1 MDSVFRMTEISS
13 EVQQHLVKVYTAL
26 TIAIVAAT
34 VGAYAHTQ
42 THIGG
47 MLTGFATM
55 GMIMLLRQTPQHEDQ
70 KRLGILAALGFFKG
84 ASVGPLIEYAMYVD
98 PSIIVT
104 AFLGAA
110 MIFAC
115 FTAAALVAKRRSYL
129 YLGGTLASITS
140 FMFITSLMNLF
151 FRSNGMMQLHLYLGL
166 FTFIA
171 YVLFDTQ
178 MIVEKVSAGDKDHIW
193 HAVELFI
200 DFVEIFYRL
209 VIILMKNQQ
218 NAQRKEDDR
227 RRRR

>member
-1 MDSVFRMTEISS
+1 
-13 EVQQHLVKVYTAL
+13 
-26 TIAIVAAT
+26 
-34 VGAYAHTQ
+34 
-42 THIGG
+42 
-47 MLTGFATM
+47 
-55 GMIMLLRQTPQHEDQ
+55 
-70 KRLGILAALGFFKG
+70 
-84 ASVGPLIEYAMYVD
+84 
-98 PSIIVT
+98 
-104 AFLGAA
+104 
-110 MIFAC
+110 
-115 FTAAALVAKRRSYL
+115 
-129 YLGGTLASITS
+129 
-140 FMFITSLMNLF
+140 
-151 FRSNGMMQLHLYLGL
+151 MMQLHLYLGL